1 MKYNNT
7 FYFSVSAAG
16 ARGGTGINAPIASG
30 GGYVEGKFNFTEG
43 EKLYIVVGQP
53 GTDACSPS
61 TVSYFPAPSVFC
73 RLVISG
79 KFVVF

>member
-1 MKYNNT
+1 MSYR
-7 FYFSVSAAG
+7 FYMIFHCIKFNFSVSAAG

-53 GTDACSPS
+53 GTDACSPTV
-61 TVSYFPAPSVFC
+61 TVSY
-73 RLVISG
+73 LH
-79 KFVVF
+79 

>member
-1 MKYNNT
+1 MSNAYYPMKLIDFCMKYNNT

-61 TVSYFPAPSVFC
+61 TVSY
-73 RLVISG
+73 LH
-79 KFVVF
+79 